1 MANIDTTEAT
11 NLLNASLV
19 TGQTYTKPP
28 GWFLAY
34 GSTAVVPTGTTLATE
49 LAGTT
54 RQAIAFPTASAGST
68 TAPAVSHTSMPAGTV
83 RYVEIYSTSTG
94 TTRRLWYGQL
104 SADKTTASG
113 DTLTVTVTA
122 TLS

>member
-1 MANIDTTEAT
+1 MANIDQTEAT
-11 NLLNASLV
+11 ALLNASL
-19 TGQTYTKPP
+19 TATAYTEPTT
-28 GWFLAY
+28 WFLAY
-34 GSTAVVPTGTTLATE
+34 GSTTTVPTGTTLATE

-54 RQAIAFPTASAGST
+54 RQAIAFPAASAGST

-83 RYVEIYSTSTG
+83 RYVEIYTTSTG

-122 TLS
+122 SLS